1 MNTIGDTV
9 GRFLASMPS
18 SAAALLILLAGWIAA
33 AALRFLVSRLLDLLR
48 VDRLSE
54 RTGFAEFLRK
64 GGTTRPASRL
74 AGIVA
79 YWIVLLVALFDAA
92 KAMDPRIA
100 AALSER
106 AIGLLPNLFAA
117 LIIVVVGGILVA
129 FLANFATTIA
139 RNAAMPHAAL
149 LSRSIKGVGYL
160 IVATV
165 ALEQAG
171 LGQTALSTMFL
182 LLFGAAAFGL
192 ALAFGL
198 GGKELARGAIERF
211 LRNLRERERGSRGG
225 DLEG

>member
-1 MNTIGDTV
+1 M
-9 GRFLASMPS
+9 
-18 SAAALLILLAGWIAA
+18 
-33 AALRFLVSRLLDLLR
+33 
-48 VDRLSE
+48 
-54 RTGFAEFLRK
+54 
-64 GGTTRPASRL
+64 
-74 AGIVA
+74 
-79 YWIVLLVALFDAA
+79 
-92 KAMDPRIA
+92 
-100 AALSER
+100 
-106 AIGLLPNLFAA
+106 
-117 LIIVVVGGILVA
+117 VVGGILVA

-160 IVATV
+160 IIATV